1 MLISS
6 STLKDFG
13 TLALFLITSD
23 SNSLPDISIPSESNK
38 VGSACT
44 FGFGFLTGA
53 EMGLI
58 KKSILLLGQ
67 LPHLFYVELICYF
80 LNH

>member
-13 TLALFLITSD
+13 TLALFLILISD
-23 SNSLPDISIPSESNK
+23 SNSLDISIPSESNK

-67 LPHLFYVELICYF
+67 LPHLF
-80 LNH
+80 

>member
-6 STLKDFG
+6 STLKFWY
-13 TLALFLITSD
+13 LALFLILISD
-23 SNSLPDISIPSESNK
+23 SNSLQDISIPSESNK

-44 FGFGFLTGA
+44 FGFGFLTEA

-58 KKSILLLGQ
+58 KKSICCLGQ

-80 LNH
+80 

>member
-13 TLALFLITSD
+13 ILALFLILTSD

-58 KKSILLLGQ
+58 KEEYSAAWSVATPVLR
-67 LPHLFYVELICYF
+67 
-80 LNH
+80 

>member
-13 TLALFLITSD
+13 TLALFLILISD

-44 FGFGFLTGA
+44 FGFGFLT
-53 EMGLI
+53 
-58 KKSILLLGQ
+58 
-67 LPHLFYVELICYF
+67 ELKWV
-80 LNH
+80 

>member
-13 TLALFLITSD
+13 TLALFLILISD

-38 VGSACT
+38 VSACT
-44 FGFGFLTGA
+44 FGFGFLT
-53 EMGLI
+53 
-58 KKSILLLGQ
+58 
-67 LPHLFYVELICYF
+67 ELKWV
-80 LNH
+80 